1 MRKIMLGCL
10 MATLVQPAMAANLT
24 QIYEL
29 AKQND
34 PEFDAYRYQHMAAGE
49 ALPQA
54 RAGLLPVVTF
64 DAERVETSQDI
75 VSADNTVFASGET
88 DFPTTSYTL
97 TLTQPL
103 FNYAS
108 YTQYQQS
115 KSKIGQ
121 ADAEF
126 ETARQDL
133 IVRVAERY
141 FAVLAAEDSVRF
153 TTAEKQAVER
163 QLLTAEKRL
172 NKGVGRATD
181 LYDARARYS
190 SVEAAEIEALNML
203 DDSHQALSELTGEL
217 IPEVSSLL
225 ANFDL
230 SAPEPQEPDSWIN
243 AAMKQNPAIIYHK
256 ESLDVSLKE
265 VTRQKAGHYPRLD
278 LVYRLNNRDTDGTL
292 FGGGSEVET
301 QDIMVRF
308 NLPLYQGGYVSS
320 RSREAAHL
328 HQKSRQDLQR
338 SQRAVKRSARAA
350 YFGVINAISKVKAFD
365 QAVKSQ
371 ALALEAKEKGFRSG
385 LYTNLSVLDA
395 ERDLYGAKRDYAQ
408 ARYDYILNR
417 LKLEQAVGTLTDED
431 VMMVSTWLE

>member
-1 MRKIMLGCL
+1 MRKIALGCL
-10 MATLVQPAMAANLT
+10 MAALAQPVMAVDLA
-24 QIYEL
+24 QVYEL

-34 PEFDAYRYQHMAAGE
+34 PEFEGYRFQRMAAAE

-54 RAGLLPVVTF
+54 RAGLLPVVAF

-75 VSADNTVFASGET
+75 VSADNTVFASGKT

-103 FNYAS
+103 FNYAN
-108 YTQYQQS
+108 YTQFQQS
-115 KSKIGQ
+115 KSQLGQ

-153 TTAEKQAVER
+153 TRAEKQAVER

-172 NKGVGRATD
+172 KAELGRVTD
-181 LYDARARYS
+181 LHDAKARYA
-190 SVEAAEIEALNML
+190 SVEAAEIEALNLL
-203 DDSHQALSELTGEL
+203 DDSQQALSELTGEL
-217 IPEVSSLL
+217 MTDL
-225 ANFDL
+225 APLDQSVVL
-230 SAPEPQEPDSWIN
+230 SPPEPREPAVWIE
-243 AAMKQNPAIIYHK
+243 AALTQNPAIIYQK
-256 ESLDVSLKE
+256 EALEVSRHE
-265 VTRQKAGHYPRLD
+265 VTRQKAGHYPKLD
-278 LVYRLNNRDTDGTL
+278 LVYRLNNRDTKGTL

-301 QDIMVRF
+301 QDIMVRL

-320 RSREAAHL
+320 RSKEAAYL

-338 SQRAVKRSARAA
+338 SQRAVKRAARAA
-350 YFGVINAISKVKAFD
+350 YFGVINAISKVKALGE
-365 QAVKSQ
+365 AVASQ
-371 ALALEAKEKGFRSG
+371 ALALDAKEKGFRSG
-385 LYTNLSVLDA
+385 LYTNLAVLDA
-395 ERDLYGAKRDYAQ
+395 ERDLYGARRDYAQ

-417 LKLEQAVGTLTDED
+417 LKLEQAVGTLSDED
-431 VMMVSTWLE
+431 VAQVNSWLK